1 MTKIKNSIK
10 EIVWYLLYLDFLIFL
25 IGIEYRVKANKIRLI
40 FANPLFTSL
49 NSLLA
54 LKMKN
59 AC

>member
-1 MTKIKNSIK
+1 MIFALFGI
-10 EIVWYLLYLDFLIFL
+10 LIFL

-40 FANPLFTSL
+40 FTNPFFTSL